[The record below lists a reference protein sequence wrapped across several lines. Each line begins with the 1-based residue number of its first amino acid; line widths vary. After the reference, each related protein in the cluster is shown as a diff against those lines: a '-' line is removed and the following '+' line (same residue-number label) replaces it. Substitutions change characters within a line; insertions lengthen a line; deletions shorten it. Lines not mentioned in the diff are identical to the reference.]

1 MKRVFAPF
9 VLILAIILSLGAL
22 AQTGNPAAP
31 AGSSPAPAASAPP
44 PTVGA
49 PTKIGVIDIQA
60 AILGSNEGQ
69 RDLETLQKRFEPKQT
84 ELQGLNKEIEDL
96 RKQLQT
102 QGEKLNDAARA
113 NLVRSI
119 ENKQKALQR
128 STEDAD
134 AEARGAQNEMFNRI
148 GQKLMQSLDK
158 YAKDNGFALIM
169 NYNPRDP
176 QEKILWG
183 VPAVDV
189 TRAIVEAYNAQSGV
203 PAPAR
208 PATGAG
214 AKPGAT
220 GVGARPAPTKPA
232 GTPPQK
238 PATTPPPKQ

>member
-1 MKRVFAPF
+1 MKPFAPF
-9 VLILAIILSLGAL
+9 VLILAIILSLAAF
-22 AQTGNPAAP
+22 AQTGNAAAP
-31 AGSSPAPAASAPP
+31 AGSSPAPAGSAPP

-84 ELQGLNKEIEDL
+84 ELQGLNKEIEEL

-102 QGEKLNDAARA
+102 QGEKLNDDARA
-113 NLVRSI
+113 TLLRSI
-119 ENKQKALQR
+119 ETKQKGLQR

-158 YAKDNGFALIM
+158 YAKDHGFALIM

-208 PATGAG
+208 PAGG
-214 AKPGAT
+214 AKPGAA
-220 GVGARPAPTKPA
+220 GIGARPAPTKPA

-238 PATTPPPKQ
+238 PATTTPPKQ